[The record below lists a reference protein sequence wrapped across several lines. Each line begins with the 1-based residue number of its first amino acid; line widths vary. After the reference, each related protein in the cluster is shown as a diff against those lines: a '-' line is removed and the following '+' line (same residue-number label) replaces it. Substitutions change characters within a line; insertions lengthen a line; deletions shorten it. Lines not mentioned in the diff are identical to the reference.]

1 LSTKLSVAC
10 LALIAVLLAGGNLL
24 VDRSD
29 PEPSEGAAT
38 IADGVVSSESSTLL
52 VVNLAAEVDA
62 LRMRQAAAVTRAA
75 TERRAAKLAEKAA
88 RRKEAAGFR
97 DLPGEVS
104 EETLESI
111 AECESG
117 GDPRIVS
124 SNGLY
129 HGKYQFHPDT
139 WESVG
144 GEGLPSRAP
153 EAEQDYRAALL
164 YERSGPGQWPVCGS

>member
-1 LSTKLSVAC
+1 MSFKLSVAC
-10 LALIAVLLAGGNLL
+10 LALIAVLLVGANLL
-24 VDRSD
+24 IDDSGSGSGD
-29 PEPSEGAAT
+29 GSTE
-38 IADGVVSSESSTLL
+38 IASGVVSSESSTLL
-52 VVNLAAEVDA
+52 VANLGAEIDR
-62 LRMRQAAAVTRAA
+62 LRMRQAAAIADQQAVLR
-75 TERRAAKLAEKAA
+75 AEKLS
-88 RRKEAAGFR
+88 RRVRAEAVEEKF
-97 DLPGEVS
+97 DKLPGEVS
-104 EETLESI
+104 RQTLDSI

-117 GDPRIVS
+117 GDPRVVS

-144 GEGLPSRAP
+144 GKGLPSKAP